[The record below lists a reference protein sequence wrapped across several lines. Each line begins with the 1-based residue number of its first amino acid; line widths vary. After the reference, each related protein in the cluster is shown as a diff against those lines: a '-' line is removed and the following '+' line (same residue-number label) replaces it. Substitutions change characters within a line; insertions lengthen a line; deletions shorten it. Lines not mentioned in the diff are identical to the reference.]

1 MSIENEKKYL
11 YIYVYTY
18 TAARAMSMLKKIKT
32 LARLY
37 FKRKRN
43 RLKGQYVGDSV
54 RFFTT
59 ISAHEKNPHARNRN
73 EITAIIKLIF
83 FIVNT
88 PFS

>member
-1 MSIENEKKYL
+1 
-11 YIYVYTY
+11 
-18 TAARAMSMLKKIKT
+18 MSMLKKIKT

-54 RFFTT
+54 RFFTI
-59 ISAHEKNPHARNRN
+59 ISAHERKPHARNKN
-73 EITAIIKLIF
+73 EITAITILNF

>member
-1 MSIENEKKYL
+1 
-11 YIYVYTY
+11 
-18 TAARAMSMLKKIKT
+18 MSMLKKIKT

-54 RFFTT
+54 RFFIM
-59 ISAHEKNPHARNRN
+59 ISIHERKPHARNITD
-73 EITAIIKLIF
+73 ITAIIILNF

>member
-1 MSIENEKKYL
+1 MSTLFDKKYL

-18 TAARAMSMLKKIKT
+18 TAAGHEHAQKNKD
-32 LARLY
+32 ACAPY

-54 RFFTT
+54 RFFTI
-59 ISAHEKNPHARNRN
+59 ISAHERKPHARNRN

>member
-1 MSIENEKKYL
+1 
-11 YIYVYTY
+11 
-18 TAARAMSMLKKIKT
+18 MSMLKKIKT

-59 ISAHEKNPHARNRN
+59 ISAHERKPHARNRN